1 MVKNRTDGSLSTKSL
16 AIELFSFFYLFLS
29 MSDAA
34 YQRMEKEEIAKYY
47 MAYIDTIFLCMA
59 LNNDLLL
66 LLEQIFWLQLQSK
79 TIVTKSFCHLFLL
92 PSGGMVIDTPGMRE
106 FGMWD
111 NDTGIQKALETGKI
125 DSKTD

>member
-66 LLEQIFWLQLQSK
+66 LLE
-79 TIVTKSFCHLFLL
+79 
-92 PSGGMVIDTPGMRE
+92 
-106 FGMWD
+106 
-111 NDTGIQKALETGKI
+111 
-125 DSKTD
+125 